1 MFETSVWSGVSRTE
15 KRRRYVKKFNL
26 FIYNYIINYII
37 SNAFFTFH
45 NVSQRVFLSFFHLRL
60 IEKILSSTIM

>member
-1 MFETSVWSGVSRTE
+1 MFEVSYWSGFSRKE

-26 FIYNYIINYII
+26 LIYNYIIDYIV

-45 NVSQRVFLSFFHLRL
+45 NVSQRVFLRF
-60 IEKILSSTIM
+60 LSS

>member
-1 MFETSVWSGVSRTE
+1 MFEVSNWSGFSRKE

-26 FIYNYIINYII
+26 LIYNYIIDYIV

-45 NVSQRVFLSFFHLRL
+45 NVSHLVFLRF
-60 IEKILSSTIM
+60 LSS

>member
-1 MFETSVWSGVSRTE
+1 MFEVSNWSGFSRKE

-26 FIYNYIINYII
+26 LIYNYIIDYIV

-45 NVSQRVFLSFFHLRL
+45 NVSQLVFLRF
-60 IEKILSSTIM
+60 ISS

>member
-1 MFETSVWSGVSRTE
+1 MFEVSNWSGFSRKE

-26 FIYNYIINYII
+26 LIYNYIIDYIV

-45 NVSQRVFLSFFHLRL
+45 NVSQLVFLRF
-60 IEKILSSTIM
+60 LSS